1 MKELN
6 IIVNYNIKYDS
17 KSIYIEEELSLIC
30 NYNGVYTDH
39 KVIGLLD
46 IFSDKKNFSLISE
59 NKISEDVGSVKRYKT
74 IDAFGNKSSSNIKK
88 NEVEKKYDRFEN
100 RTLICRIEFD
110 ESLLKNITEKLEIVQ
125 FIQETGTPLPIF
137 DRDKIGLIETVK
149 IFEEDDLEKY
159 EEFLKNEEKNPLKTK
174 DKKIKSK
181 IMKTDF
187 WADEQ
192 RKEQS
197 SGSGCMVIFLLLSS
211 SFFTMIFLILK

>member
-197 SGSGCMVIFLLLSS
+197 SGSGCMVVFLLLSS

>member
-1 MKELN
+1 VKELN

-88 NEVEKKYDRFEN
+88 K
-100 RTLICRIEFD
+100 
-110 ESLLKNITEKLEIVQ
+110 
-125 FIQETGTPLPIF
+125 
-137 DRDKIGLIETVK
+137 
-149 IFEEDDLEKY
+149 
-159 EEFLKNEEKNPLKTK
+159 
-174 DKKIKSK
+174 
-181 IMKTDF
+181 
-187 WADEQ
+187 
-192 RKEQS
+192 
-197 SGSGCMVIFLLLSS
+197 
-211 SFFTMIFLILK
+211 

>member
-39 KVIGLLD
+39 KVFGTVEF
-46 IFSDKKNFSLISE
+46 FSDKKNFSLISE
-59 NKISEDVGSVKRYKT
+59 NKISEDVGSVRRYKT

-100 RTLICRIEFD
+100 RTFICRIEFD
-110 ESLLKNITEKLEIVQ
+110 ESLLKNITEKLEVVQ
-125 FIQETGTPLPIF
+125 FSQETGTPLPIF

-159 EEFLKNEEKNPLKTK
+159 EEFLKKAEKNPLKTK
-174 DKKIKSK
+174 AKKNKAK

-211 SFFTMIFLILK
+211 SFFTMLFLILK